1 MKKILLIF
9 LRLLSIPYG
18 YMVLVITLLHRQ
30 PTGTH
35 NVKPPFWEI
44 AELIK
49 GNEKLLFDII
59 GNILLLLPLGIFL
72 PLWIKKIDE
81 VKKVALGGF
90 LVSLLIEITQLITT
104 RGYFEIDDL
113 FHNTL
118 GAVLGGLIGCRLAR
132 RIFPKEETSQEQ

>member
-1 MKKILLIF
+1 M

-18 YMVLVITLLHRQ
+18 YLVLVVTLLHRQ

-44 AELIK
+44 SQLIN

-59 GNILLLLPLGIFL
+59 GNIMLLFPLGIAV
-72 PLWIKKIDE
+72 PLWIKKADN
-81 VKKVALGGF
+81 VKKVALIGAG
-90 LVSLLIEITQLITT
+90 VSLFIEVTQLITT

-118 GAVLGGLIGCRLAR
+118 GAVLGAFIGCPLAK
-132 RIFPKEETSQEQ
+132 RIYSKENIK

>member
-1 MKKILLIF
+1 M
-9 LRLLSIPYG
+9 SIPYG
-18 YMVLVITLLHRQ
+18 YLVLAITLLHRQ

-44 AELIK
+44 SQLIG

-59 GNILLLLPLGIFL
+59 GNIMMLFPLGIFV
-72 PLWIKKIDE
+72 PLWIKEADN
-81 VKKVALGGF
+81 VKKVAMTGF
-90 LVSLLIEITQLITT
+90 IVSLIIEVAQLITT

-118 GAVLGGLIGCRLAR
+118 GAFIGAFIGCQIAKKLYS
-132 RIFPKEETSQEQ
+132 KDNSQ